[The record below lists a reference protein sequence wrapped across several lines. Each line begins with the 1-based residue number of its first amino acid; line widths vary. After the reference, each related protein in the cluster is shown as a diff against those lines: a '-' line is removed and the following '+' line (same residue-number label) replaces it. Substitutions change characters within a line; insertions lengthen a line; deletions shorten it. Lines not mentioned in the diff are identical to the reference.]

1 MALKNKKELGQNWLK
16 DRTILD
22 TIAESGDLN
31 NSDTVLEIGPGLGTL
46 TSSLLKRA
54 KKVIAVEFD
63 KNLAQNL
70 LPQFPG
76 KNLEVFNE
84 DILHFN
90 LDKLPKNYKVVA
102 NVPYYITSKIIQNLL
117 MANNKPS
124 KIVILIQKEVA
135 ERIVA
140 EKGNMSILAVSVQV
154 FAKAKL
160 GIEVPREF
168 FTPPPR
174 VDSQVVVLE
183 TRERNLIE
191 IFNLENNC
199 EISEKEFFRIVKAGF
214 AAKRKKII
222 KSLSANLAISKEQAA
237 EILEKCEVSPDLRA
251 QDLEIEKWLK
261 IAKVFYSK

>member
-1 MALKNKKELGQNWLK
+1 
-16 DRTILD
+16 
-22 TIAESGDLN
+22 
-31 NSDTVLEIGPGLGTL
+31 
-46 TSSLLKRA
+46 
-54 KKVIAVEFD
+54 
-63 KNLAQNL
+63 
-70 LPQFPG
+70 
-76 KNLEVFNE
+76 
-84 DILHFN
+84 
-90 LDKLPKNYKVVA
+90 
-102 NVPYYITSKIIQNLL
+102 